1 MQFEQVSVII
11 GATDEDESLRKTVD
25 SIMENCDRADIAKII
40 IVISATASQGC
51 KNAIEYLKEKYGDT
65 VFSMVQKRKYVG
77 GAIRDGFDIA
87 ESSHLML
94 LPADMAIGLDCVPEM
109 IERAKKEPDVIAKTS
124 RWMKTDA
131 FHGYSTA
138 KKIMNRAAQFFLR
151 VLFQENITDF
161 TNSVQTFPSYVH
173 KNGNWQEEGF
183 PYLLEMVLLPLR
195 MGVKFQEFPANCY
208 GREEGESKNSAIRTA
223 MYLKTALRIRFTQK
237 NKLFRVTK

>member
-1 MQFEQVSVII
+1 MQFESVSIII
-11 GATDEDESLRKTVD
+11 GATDEDESLRKTVE
-25 SIMENCDRADIAKII
+25 SIMNSCDAEDIARII
-40 IVISATASQGC
+40 IVISANASQGC
-51 KNAIEYLKEKYGDT
+51 RNAIEYLKNKYGD
-65 VFSMVQKRKYVG
+65 VVYSMVQKRKYVG

-87 ESSHLML
+87 QSSHLML
-94 LPADMAIGLDCVPEM
+94 LPADLAIGLECVPEM
-109 IERAKKEPDVIAKTS
+109 IERVKQHPDVIAKTS
-124 RWMKTDA
+124 RWMKCDA

-138 KKIMNRAAQFFLR
+138 KKLLNRAAQVFLR
-151 VLFQENITDF
+151 VLFQENLSDF

-173 KNGNWQEEGF
+173 KTGNWQEEGF

-223 MYLKTALRIRFTQK
+223 MYMKTALRIRFTPK

>member
-11 GATDEDESLRKTVD
+11 GATDEDEALRKTVE
-25 SIMENCDRADIAKII
+25 SIMENCDWEDIARII

-51 KNAIEYLKEKYGDT
+51 RNAIEYLKEKYGDI

-87 ESSHLML
+87 DSSHLML
-94 LPADMAIGLDCVPEM
+94 LPADMAIGLECVPEM

-124 RWMKTDA
+124 RWMKADA
-131 FHGYSTA
+131 FHGYSPS
-138 KKIMNRAAQFFLR
+138 KKIMNRLSQIFLR
-151 VLFQENITDF
+151 VLFNENLTDF

-173 KNGNWQEEGF
+173 KNGNWHEEGF

-195 MGVKFQEFPANCY
+195 MGVKFREFPAECFS
-208 GREEGESKNSAIRTA
+208 REEGKSKNSAGQTA
-223 MYLKTALRIRFTQK
+223 MYLKTALRIRFTPK
-237 NKLFRVTK
+237 NKLFRVTE